1 MIQPHLLDID
11 TPLPLPLW
19 LDADDAAIV
28 AGRTIETTLTRGL
41 INRMKSP
48 VKTTITEWAQAHR
61 IVMPIDSS
69 PGPWRQEK
77 VPHTAQIMNTIGKPW
92 VREVWMCMV
101 ERSGKTQ
108 VLLNSAMWNIDQGM
122 KSGNI
127 FWLMPTELDARTALG
142 ERIIPALRASH
153 ATQRHMSERADDTS
167 RGIIRFKHGIR
178 LKPAWSNSPSSLA
191 SYFGR
196 FNIADETDKY
206 ADRTSEGT
214 DPITLFLKRSRDD
227 KRGSKYVFAS
237 TPGGRYIHKGMLSCQ
252 QVWQYHV
259 QCRHCKEHLL
269 MDGDHII
276 IPEGI
281 TAETIHH
288 AEITY
293 ACNICG
299 AIWSERDRD
308 EAYHTGRW
316 HCVKGSELTRP
327 ETVGFHFPAFPCPMV
342 PFSEIALA
350 RLKRDSG
357 DHTAKIAWANGYQAI
372 DYDAENI
379 GTVSEEHLLK
389 FKSELPRNLVPPDTA
404 RLCLIVDTQQNSFY
418 YQVWAYS
425 YAPEIRLHLVRHGI
439 VEQFADLEGMLQEI
453 YTDHDGKEYRISNGL
468 IDSGGTRRG
477 WQKHSRT
484 VEVYEWCS
492 RNRQMLPI
500 KGMHGR
506 TGDLLSYKEIATY
519 PGTNKKI
526 PGGLKRANLR
536 VDLFKDDLERR
547 LAYEPED
554 PQALAFHCDIDA
566 GFAKHYTTETKD
578 EHGDWTHQRNKGRND
593 YWDCT
598 VYALALREMIKLR
611 IPVKPAEG
619 QNHTGR
625 RVLSRGVTHG

>member
-1 MIQPHLLDID
+1 MTHPHLDID
-11 TPLPLPLW
+11 IPQDIPPWLPEE
-19 LDADDAAIV
+19 DAALL
-28 AGRTIETTLTRGL
+28 AGRTVEVQLSRGL

-48 VKTTITEWAQAHR
+48 VKISISEWAQAHR
-61 IVMPIDSS
+61 IVMPIDSN

-77 VPHTAQIMNTIGKPW
+77 VPHTARIMDTIGRPW

-108 VLLNSAMWNIDQGM
+108 VLLNSAMWSIDQGM

-153 ATQRHMSERADDTS
+153 ATRRHISDRADDTS

-178 LKPAWSNSPSSLA
+178 LKPAWSNSPASLA

-237 TPGGRYIHKGMLSCQ
+237 TPGQKYIYKGMKSCQ
-252 QVWQYHV
+252 QVWEYRV
-259 QCRHCKEHLL
+259 KCRHCGEYHL
-269 MDGDHII
+269 MTGSGFQ
-276 IPEGI
+276 IPAG
-281 TAETIHH
+281 TTPETVHH

-293 ACNICG
+293 AAPCCG
-299 AIWSERDRD
+299 SIWTENDRD
-308 EAYHTGRW
+308 SAYQQGRW
-316 HCVKGSELTRP
+316 FCTKGAELQRP
-327 ETVGFHFPAFPCPMV
+327 ETVGFHFAAFPCPMI
-342 PFSEIALA
+342 PFSEIAGA
-350 RLKRDSG
+350 KLKAEVG
-357 DHTAKIAWANGYQAI
+357 GYIEKCAWANGYEAI
-372 DYDAENI
+372 DYEAEAVGSVDAD
-379 GTVSEEHLLK
+379 HLLR
-389 FKSELPRNLVPPDTA
+389 FRSELPRNLVPCDTA
-404 RLCLIVDTQQNSFY
+404 RLWLLVDTQQSSFY
-418 YQVWAYS
+418 YQVWAAGF
-425 YAPEIRLHLVRHGI
+425 APDVSLHMMRHGI
-439 VEQFADLEGMLQEI
+439 VDAFEDLEGLLTE
-453 YTDHDGKEYRISNGL
+453 TWRDADGKEYRITNGL
-468 IDSGGTRRG
+468 IDSGGTRKG

-492 RNRQMLPI
+492 RNRVVMPH

-506 TGDLLSYKEIATY
+506 TGDLISYKDVTTF

-536 VDLFKDDLERR
+536 VDLFKDELERR
-547 LAYEPED
+547 LAKEPD
-554 PQALAFHCDIDA
+554 DAGALSFHCDIDEA
-566 GFAKHYTTETKD
+566 FAHHYTTETKD
-578 EHGDWTHQRNKGRND
+578 EHGDWQHHKGKGRND

-598 VYALALREMIKLR
+598 VYAVALREMLKLR
-611 IPVKPAEG
+611 MPKKEQAVTSRRILSKGVG
-619 QNHTGR
+619 Q
-625 RVLSRGVTHG
+625 